1 MQKIANK
8 ILKLEEQKHFLLKL
22 GQRVGVP
29 LWSSCKFQIK
39 PKGSVVTE
47 TENQGVEVVVPLTH
61 LQEESVNGFLICT
74 ITINNVDVDLY
85 ENTNYESFG
94 FDLPNGEIDAEDIAI
109 GCMLLES
116 EIYEHATY
124 RLLDDRLFAQ
134 PNPNPLPK
142 SAPTEIEIVKSSPI
156 ATEVIIMI
164 TYHHCTHTGSCAGG
178 TCDECNYCVST
189 ELLVTNVWDN
199 FGGGGFGG
207 GAGAGD
213 NGGGGSGG
221 GGSSG
226 WAYTPP
232 PPPPTIP
239 SLPTDSVIKKIATA
253 VSSKSD
259 SMFNY
264 ANQPSVNKERGVII
278 VEKNGAIYYKNE
290 VEGDE
295 NSCKINYQL
304 DPGERL
310 RGGR

>member
-1 MQKIANK
+1 M
-8 ILKLEEQKHFLLKL
+8 
-22 GQRVGVP
+22 
-29 LWSSCKFQIK
+29 
-39 PKGSVVTE
+39 
-47 TENQGVEVVVPLTH
+47 
-61 LQEESVNGFLICT
+61 
-74 ITINNVDVDLY
+74 
-85 ENTNYESFG
+85 
-94 FDLPNGEIDAEDIAI
+94 
-109 GCMLLES
+109 
-116 EIYEHATY
+116 
-124 RLLDDRLFAQ
+124 
-134 PNPNPLPK
+134 
-142 SAPTEIEIVKSSPI
+142 
-156 ATEVIIMI
+156 
-164 TYHHCTHTGSCAGG
+164 
-178 TCDECNYCVST
+178 
-189 ELLVTNVWDN
+189 VTNVWDN

-310 RGGR
+310 LGDLHVHQSGDTVPKHRPCFSANDLNEMRYHLQYQFTSFIECGNVRYALVIEDVSKALSFFSSNRPRALISDLTDLFESDPNLYNNGQKVTETILKSYLSPASSTGIGLYISDNANKLTFSSIN